1 MDDFIDLLKAAERAS
16 SYEEA
21 QHILA
26 LMERRKLAF
35 ELAEDALELKHR

>member
-1 MDDFIDLLKAAERAS
+1 MDDFVDLLQLAERAS

-26 LMERRKLAF
+26 LMERRKLAT
-35 ELAEDALELKHR
+35 ELANDILELKHK